1 MKKGSSGGGI
11 GLLLF
16 GGALLVAQLRPDLLH
31 AWFGL
36 TFPWPFLITTFGF
49 LALAFSVLTRSRI
62 AVLITAS
69 ITAAAALQAYQ
80 NVQVLP
86 VSLVYLWPLV
96 PALAGLRLFHT
107 SLDRERKKENRA
119 NGVCLLA
126 ISLLAVAIF
135 YAMTAA
141 NLNML
146 LTWASLLILSG
157 GYMLVYGQTG
167 HL

>member
-1 MKKGSSGGGI
+1 MKKGSSRGGI

-49 LALAFSVLTRSRI
+49 LALAFSILTRSRI

-80 NVQVLP
+80 NVH
-86 VSLVYLWPLV
+86 SLVYLWPLV
-96 PALAGLRLFHT
+96 PALAGLRLFLT

-157 GYMLVYGQTG
+157 GYLLVYGQTG